1 MNDNI
6 IFNRT
11 IDDIIMPSS
20 IKGLKVALSANQ
32 SLLSF
37 AKSSNVSEA
46 KEAYEWFAQDILILG
61 LGHNDLCN
69 QELFK
74 PLYTNPDLKEKVLYF
89 LKATDFHIKDI
100 KIQESFIPIQ
110 ENNQNLESRLLLQFE
125 YVGMDGGSF
134 VIDYEAESIG
144 TRISCF

>member
-110 ENNQNLESRLLLQFE
+110 ENNQNSESRLLLQFE
-125 YVGMDGGSF
+125 YVGMDGGGQLC
-134 VIDYEAESIG
+134 Y
-144 TRISCF
+144 